1 MKASTIIYAIAV
13 VILLAIGGG
22 IEVGLVGL
30 AWVGICFIYM
40 HATGE
45 YDDGLD
51 RPHIHLD

>member
-40 HATGE
+40 HATDE
-45 YDDGLD
+45 YDDGLG